1 METKKKV
8 ALLFGGQ
15 SSEHEVSCVSGATV
29 ARNID
34 REKYDLLLI
43 GITKEGRWL
52 HVDSTDQ
59 IASGEWRR
67 GRRGA
72 ALLPDAALKSVLLSD
87 GEKFSLARVDVLFPV
102 LHGLYGEDGCP
113 QGIAELAQIPD
124 VGCDVLSSAATMDK
138 ATTKA
143 VLARCGIPQARYAAF
158 RREELDDM
166 GGVVRR
172 VESELSYPVFVKPS
186 NAGSSC
192 GVSKAGSRAQLV
204 EALKLAAAQDC
215 KVIAEE
221 TIVGRELECALL
233 GGWDAEASGVGEILG
248 AEFYDYDAKYR
259 SSASRT
265 VVDPPLPPGKR
276 EEIRAMATKIFR
288 ALDCRGLSRAD
299 FFLEK
304 DTDRVVFNEIN
315 TIPGFTAI
323 SMYPKLWEA
332 AGVPLPELVEKLIE
346 SAAVTWRRC

>member
-113 QGIAELAQIPD
+113 QGIAELAQIPY
-124 VGCDVLSSAATMDK
+124 VLSSAATMDK

-233 GGWDAEASGVGEILG
+233 GGWDAEASGVGEILAG

-276 EEIRAMATKIFR
+276 EEIRAMAKKIFR
-288 ALDCRGLSRAD
+288 ALGCRGLSRAD

-346 SAAVTWRRC
+346 SAAVTRRRC